1 VRLRIEEITLVG
13 TSRTIRFE
21 PGMNAIVGSMSG
33 GKTATVS
40 CLRALLGADVSVVPE
55 LRGRTIAGTVLVGD
69 RRFHIVRTLV
79 TTPNSMVEIAEV
91 GGRREV
97 WRLPASQLQAGY
109 DETFRDW
116 WRNVL
121 RLPRLSVPRAPNDDR
136 SPLVPVTISDYLMY
150 CVLRQKEIDSSV
162 FGTPDNY
169 SKNIKRKYVFEILYG
184 LYDPEAAGLRDR
196 LREVTTELAALTA
209 DANTLERILQ
219 TTAFASRAQLEVE
232 RQETEGELI
241 RARQADIHLTG
252 ELAESATV
260 TLRERIAEAEAEIA
274 RIAGAAEAEA
284 VSITNLRELHGQL
297 IAQSRRLTR
306 ALVAER
312 LLNDFEF
319 HTCPRCGAGVPERG
333 DEHTCRLCLQTPPH
347 LPAPSS
353 LAAEKDRIIEQVT
366 ETEELIARSTQR
378 LAQLRTAQAAQTNK
392 RADLGAQLD
401 RATATYIT
409 DQADRIRGIAAR
421 QARLEEHLARL
432 DDGLALHDRLA
443 GQAQRVAALERE
455 QEDLNSKI
463 DATRHSN
470 QTVSERLRKLD
481 EAFEAALRSFD
492 APRFDDQPG
501 SYINKKTYLPVV
513 DGRPFADL
521 QSQGVEVLVNVA
533 HVLAHQH
540 VALSDHDIPLPN
552 LLIIDG
558 ISSNVG
564 HEGVDLERL
573 RKMYA
578 SLLRAATEHVDR
590 LQIIVTDNDSPPIE
604 GIHRALELSDTDR
617 LVPRPPAECDDT
629 QPVDAPPEPEEE
641 AGT

>member
-1 VRLRIEEITLVG
+1 MRLRIEEISLVG

-21 PGMNAIVGSMSG
+21 PGMNAIIGSMSG

-69 RRFHIVRTLV
+69 RRFRIVRPLV
-79 TTPNSMVEIAEV
+79 TTPNAMVEIAEV
-91 GGRREV
+91 AGRREV

-109 DETFRDW
+109 DATFRDW
-116 WRNVL
+116 WRDVL
-121 RLPRLSVPRAPNDDR
+121 KLPRLSVPRAPNDDR

-196 LREVTTELAALTA
+196 LRQVTTELTALTA

-219 TTAFASRAQLEVE
+219 TTAFASRAELEVE
-232 RQETEGELI
+232 RQETERELTH
-241 RARQADIHLTG
+241 ARQADIHLTG
-252 ELAESATV
+252 NINLTGPNTV
-260 TLRERIAEAEAEIA
+260 TLRERIAETEAEIA
-274 RIAGAAEAEA
+274 RIAGATEAEA
-284 VSITNLRELHGQL
+284 VSTTNLRELHGQL

-319 HTCPRCGAGVPERG
+319 HTCPRCGAGVPDRG
-333 DEHTCRLCLQTPPH
+333 DEHTCRLCLQTPPD

-353 LAAEKDRIIEQVT
+353 LAAEQDRVIEQVT
-366 ETEELIARSTQR
+366 ETEELIVRSTRR
-378 LAQLRTAQAAQTNK
+378 LAQLQTALAAQTEH
-392 RADLGAQLD
+392 RTDLGAQLD
-401 RATATYIT
+401 RATSTYIT
-409 DQADRIRGIAAR
+409 DQADRIRSAAAQ

-443 GQAQRVAALERE
+443 GQAERVAELERE

-470 QTVSERLRKLD
+470 QAVSERLRKLD
-481 EAFEAALRSFD
+481 DAFEAALRSFD

-540 VALSDHDIPLPN
+540 VALNDGDIPLPN
-552 LLIIDG
+552 ILIIDG

-578 SLLRAATEHVDR
+578 SLLRTATEHIDR

-604 GIHRALELSDTDR
+604 GIHRPLELSDTNR
-617 LVPRPPAECDDT
+617 LVPIPPAEPGEARPADV
-629 QPVDAPPEPEEE
+629 PPEEE
-641 AGT
+641 VGD

>member
-1 VRLRIEEITLVG
+1 MRLRIEEITLVG

-21 PGMNAIVGSMSG
+21 PGMNAIIGSMSG

-79 TTPNSMVEIAEV
+79 TTPNAMVEIAEV

-274 RIAGAAEAEA
+274 RIASAAEAEA
-284 VSITNLRELHGQL
+284 VSVTNLRELHGQL

-333 DEHTCRLCLQTPPH
+333 DEHTCRLCMQTPPH

-353 LAAEKDRIIEQVT
+353 LAAEQDRIIEQVT

-378 LAQLRTAQAAQTNK
+378 LEQLRTAQAAQTNK

-443 GQAQRVAALERE
+443 GQAERVAELERE

-481 EAFEAALRSFD
+481 DAFEAALRSFD

-533 HVLAHQH
+533 HVLAHQR
-540 VALSDHDIPLPN
+540 VALNDHDIPLPN

-617 LVPRPPAECDDT
+617 LVPTPPAESDDT

>member
-1 VRLRIEEITLVG
+1 MRLRIEEITLVG

-69 RRFHIVRTLV
+69 RRFRIVRPLV
-79 TTPNSMVEIAEV
+79 TTSNAMVEIAEV
-91 GGRREV
+91 EGRGEV

-109 DETFRDW
+109 DATFRDW
-116 WRNVL
+116 WRDVL
-121 RLPRLSVPRAPNDDR
+121 QLPRLSVPRAPSDDT

-184 LYDPEAAGLRDR
+184 LYDPEAAGMRDR
-196 LREVTTELAALTA
+196 LRAVTTELAALTA

-232 RQETEGELI
+232 RQKTERELNH
-241 RARQADIHLTG
+241 ARQTDVDLADRIKLPGPT
-252 ELAESATV
+252 TV
-260 TLRERIAEAEAEIA
+260 TLREGIAQTEAELA

-284 VSITNLRELHGQL
+284 VSVANLRELHGQL

-319 HTCPRCGAGVPERG
+319 HTCPRCGSGVPDRG
-333 DEHTCRLCLQTPPH
+333 DEHTCRLCLQTPPT

-353 LAAEKDRIIEQVT
+353 LAAEQDRVIEQVT
-366 ETEELIARSTQR
+366 ETEELIARSNNR
-378 LAQLRTAQAAQTNK
+378 LAQLQTALATQTQY
-392 RADLGAQLD
+392 RADLGEKLD
-401 RATATYIT
+401 RATSTYIT
-409 DQADRIRGIAAR
+409 DQADRIRRIAAR
-421 QARLEEHLARL
+421 QAQLEEHLARL

-443 GQAQRVAALERE
+443 GQAERVAELERE

-470 QTVSERLRKLD
+470 QAVSARLQKLD
-481 EAFEAALRSFD
+481 DAFEAVLRSFD

-513 DGRPFADL
+513 DGRSFADL

-540 VALSDHDIPLPN
+540 VALNDGDIPLPN

-578 SLLRAATEHVDR
+578 SLLRTATEHVDR

-604 GIHRALELSDTDR
+604 GIHRSLELSDTDR
-617 LVPRPPAECDDT
+617 LVPMPPAEHGDEQSPD
-629 QPVDAPPEPEEE
+629 PPAEQ
-641 AGT
+641 AGA

>member
-1 VRLRIEEITLVG
+1 MRLRIEEITLVG

-69 RRFHIVRTLV
+69 RRFRIVRPLV
-79 TTPNSMVEIAEV
+79 TTSNAMVEIAEV
-91 GGRREV
+91 EGRGEV

-109 DETFRDW
+109 DATFRDW
-116 WRNVL
+116 WRDAL
-121 RLPRLSVPRAPNDDR
+121 QLPRLSVPRAPNDDT

-196 LREVTTELAALTA
+196 LRAVTTELAALTA

-232 RQETEGELI
+232 RQKTERELTH
-241 RARQADIHLTG
+241 ARQTDVDLVDRIKLPGLT
-252 ELAESATV
+252 TV
-260 TLRERIAEAEAEIA
+260 TLRERIAGTEAELA

-284 VSITNLRELHGQL
+284 VSVANLRELHGQL

-319 HTCPRCGAGVPERG
+319 HTCPRCGSGVPDRG
-333 DEHTCRLCLQTPPH
+333 DEHTCRLCLQTPPN

-353 LAAEKDRIIEQVT
+353 LAAEQDRVIEQVT
-366 ETEELIARSTQR
+366 ETEELITRSNNR
-378 LAQLRTAQAAQTNK
+378 LAQLQTALAAQTQH
-392 RADLGAQLD
+392 RTDLGAQLD
-401 RATATYIT
+401 RATSTYIT
-409 DQADRIRGIAAR
+409 DQADRIRSIAAR

-443 GQAQRVAALERE
+443 GQAERVAELERE

-470 QTVSERLRKLD
+470 QAVSARLQKLD
-481 EAFEAALRSFD
+481 DAFEAALRSFD
-492 APRFDDQPG
+492 APRFDNQPG

-513 DGRPFADL
+513 DGRSFADL

-540 VALSDHDIPLPN
+540 VALNDDDIPLPN

-578 SLLRAATEHVDR
+578 SLLRTATEHVDR

-604 GIHRALELSDTDR
+604 GIHRPLELSDTDR
-617 LVPRPPAECDDT
+617 LVPMPPAEPGDE
-629 QPVDAPPEPEEE
+629 QSPDAPAEQ
-641 AGT
+641 ADA

>member
-1 VRLRIEEITLVG
+1 
-13 TSRTIRFE
+13 
-21 PGMNAIVGSMSG
+21 
-33 GKTATVS
+33 
-40 CLRALLGADVSVVPE
+40 PE
-55 LRGRTIAGTVLVGD
+55 LRGRTIAGTVLVGN
-69 RRFHIVRTLV
+69 RRYRIVRTLV
-79 TTPNSMVEIAEV
+79 TTPNAMVEIAEI

-284 VSITNLRELHGQL
+284 VSVTNLRELHGQL

-353 LAAEKDRIIEQVT
+353 LAAEQDRIIEQVT

-421 QARLEEHLARL
+421 QAQLEEHLARL

-443 GQAQRVAALERE
+443 GQAERVAELERE

-481 EAFEAALRSFD
+481 GAFEAALRSFD

-501 SYINKKTYLPVV
+501 SYINRKTYLPVV

-540 VALSDHDIPLPN
+540 VALNDHDIPLPN

-604 GIHRALELSDTDR
+604 GIHRALELSDADR
-617 LVPRPPAECDDT
+617 LVPMPPAEPDAT
-629 QPVDAPPEPEEE
+629 QPVDAPPEPE
-641 AGT
+641 

>member
-1 VRLRIEEITLVG
+1 MRLRIEEITLVG
-13 TSRTIRFE
+13 TSRTISFE

-55 LRGRTIAGTVLVGD
+55 LRGRTIAGTVLIGE
-69 RRFHIVRTLV
+69 RRFRIVRQLV
-79 TTPNSMVEIAEV
+79 TTPTAMVEIAEV
-91 GGRREV
+91 GGRQEV
-97 WRLPASQLQAGY
+97 WRLPASQVQAGY

-116 WRNVL
+116 WLNVL
-121 RLPRLSVPRAPNDDR
+121 RLPRIRVPRAPNDDA

-184 LYDPEAAGLRDR
+184 LYDPEAAGLRER
-196 LREVTTELAALTA
+196 LRAVTTELAALTA

-232 RQETEGELI
+232 RRETEAALAQ
-241 RARQADIHLTG
+241 ARQADIHLTG
-252 ELAESATV
+252 ELTDPATV
-260 TLRERIAEAEAEIA
+260 VLREQIAEAEAEIA
-274 RIAGAAEAEA
+274 RVASAAESEA
-284 VSITNLRELHGQL
+284 ASVTNLRELHGQL

-319 HTCPRCGAGVPERG
+319 HTCPRCGSDVPHRG
-333 DEHTCRLCLQTPPH
+333 DEDTCRLCLQTPPH
-347 LPAPSS
+347 VPSPSS
-353 LAAEKDRIIEQVT
+353 LAAEQDRVIEQVT
-366 ETEELIARSTQR
+366 ETEQLIERSTRR
-378 LAQLRTAQAAQTNK
+378 LEQLRAAHANHARI

-409 DQADRIRGIAAR
+409 DQAERIRSVAAQ
-421 QARLEEHLARL
+421 QARLEEHIARI
-432 DDGLALHDRLA
+432 DDALALHDRLA
-443 GQAQRVAALERE
+443 GQAERVAELERE

-470 QTVSERLRKLD
+470 PAVGERLRKLD
-481 EAFEAALRSFD
+481 DAFEAALRSFD
-492 APRFDDQPG
+492 APRFDNQPG

-513 DGRPFADL
+513 DGRAFADL

-540 VALSDHDIPLPN
+540 LALHEPDIPLPN

-578 SLLRAATEHVDR
+578 SLLSAAIEHVDR
-590 LQIIVTDNDSPPIE
+590 LQIIVTDNDSPPID

-617 LVPRPPAECDDT
+617 LVPGLDPMPNHAA
-629 QPVDAPPEPEEE
+629 DAHATPEEE
-641 AGT
+641 AGR